1 MAELARAYIDLA
13 LAIDYHHPGFVDGYF
28 GPNDWKP
35 KEPRALADLTK
46 DAAGLMSKVRALED
60 PTRRTFL
67 EAQVRAM
74 ETTVALLMGE
84 ELPFAEE
91 VRLLYDVEVAHVPE
105 ARFDEAL
112 TTLADLLPGRGDIA
126 GREHALRATFEV
138 PKERM
143 TEVVSEIVE
152 ALRERTKSRVSL
164 PEGESVEV
172 RLVADKPWSGY
183 NWYLGGYRSCI
194 DINLDLPVHLYELPN
209 LLAHEAYPGHHT
221 ELAIKEQLLY
231 HEAGRTEHAVLLLN
245 APESVVREGIA
256 VWAER
261 MVLQD
266 DELRGWL
273 ADDLSRLAEIGPT
286 EVDTMLEVR
295 RVKRALLDVW
305 GNAALLL
312 HAEGTPEAEVRA
324 YLERYG
330 LATAGE
336 AQKAV
341 EFLTQPL
348 SRGYVFTYLAG
359 EALLSN
365 LFHQGDSQVQFA
377 RLLAEPGTPGLVR
390 GWLRIG
396 ADNAP

>member
-1 MAELARAYIDLA
+1 MPDFARAYIDLA
-13 LAIDYHHPGFVDGYF
+13 LAIDHHHPGFVDGYF
-28 GPNDWKP
+28 GPDDWKP
-35 KEPRALADLTK
+35 ENPRALADLAE
-46 DAAGLMSKVRALED
+46 DAAGLMSELRSLED
-60 PTRRTFL
+60 PTRRAFL
-67 EAQVRAM
+67 ETQVHAM
-74 ETTVALLMGE
+74 ETVLALLMGE
-84 ELPFAEE
+84 KPPFAEE
-91 VRLLYDVEVAHVPE
+91 VRRLYDVDVAHVPE

-112 TTLADLLPGRGDIA
+112 AALDDLLPGRGDIA
-126 GREHALRATFEV
+126 AREHALRSTFEV

-143 TEVVSEIVE
+143 MEVVSEVIG
-152 ALRERTKSRVSL
+152 ALRERTAKRFSL

-183 NWYLGGYRSCI
+183 NWYLGSYRSRI

-221 ELAIKEQLLY
+221 ELAIKERRLY
-231 HEAGRTEHAVLLLN
+231 HEASRAEHAVLLLN

-266 DELRGWL
+266 DELRDWL
-273 ADDLSRLAEIGPT
+273 VDGLSQLAGIGPA
-286 EVDTMLEVR
+286 ELDTMLEVR
-295 RVKRALLDVW
+295 RVKRALLDVQ

-312 HAEGTPEAEVRA
+312 HAEGAPEAEVRA

-330 LATAGE
+330 LATAEE
-336 AQKAV
+336 AKKTV

-359 EALLSN
+359 EALLAE
-365 LFHQGDSQVQFA
+365 FFGRGDSQAQFG
-377 RLLAEPGTPGLVR
+377 RMLAEPGTPSLVR
-390 GWLRIG
+390 EWLRAG
-396 ADNAP
+396 ADSAP